1 VTSNGPDLSKMN
13 PALQMKN
20 GMNGNGAMAPPK
32 SFGRDRT
39 LGKTVTIRKGPY
51 KGMLGIVKDATDTT
65 ARVELHSKSKV
76 VNIDKDSLAI
86 KEYALPLLTPSDI
99 GICTNISSSPITGQT
114 MDLRGF
120 GGGARTPSSAARTG
134 FGSATPSRTPT
145 DWSGGRTPMA
155 GADGGRTPA
164 WGAAARTPAWS
175 GSGGSGID
183 SSRTPAWKPQSGSQ
197 TAYGGAGNTTSY
209 GGTTYGAGAGAKTPA
224 WQSGARTPYGQ
235 DHGGSGFDAFAAGS
249 RTPAYGSAAASGSR
263 TPAWGG
269 AAASAPT
276 PGQTY
281 DAPTPGRTH
290 EDFPTPYGGAPTPA
304 ASAPTPRYGDE
315 ATTPA
320 AAKGANRE
328 PLRNNRFDAPTPRY
342 DAPTPAAS
350 APTPAPYGSGYDAPT
365 PAAGTG
371 TGDGPRYT
379 DDSDEE

>member
-1 VTSNGPDLSKMN
+1 MN

-86 KEYALPLLTPSDI
+86 KEYVPELPHLNLRFVLTI
-99 GICTNISSSPITGQT
+99 FSPITGQT
-114 MDLRGF
+114 MDLRSF
-120 GGGARTPSSAARTG
+120 GGAARAPSGAARTG
-134 FGSATPSRTPT
+134 FGSATPSRVPT

-164 WGAAARTPAWS
+164 WGSAARTPAWS
-175 GSGGSGID
+175 GSAGSGVD

-197 TAYGGAGNTTSY
+197 TSYGGAGNMTSY
-209 GGTTYGAGAGAKTPA
+209 GGPTYSAAVGAKTPA
-224 WQSGARTPYGQ
+224 WQSGAPTPYGQ
-235 DHGGSGFDAFAAGS
+235 DHGGGGFDAFAAGS
-249 RTPAYGSAAASGSR
+249 RTPAYGSAAPSGSR

-276 PGQTY
+276 PGPTY
-281 DAPTPGRTH
+281 DAPTPGRSH
-290 EDFPTPYGGAPTPA
+290 DDFPTPYGGAPTPA

-315 ATTPA
+315 ATTPG

-371 TGDGPRYT
+371 DGPRYI
-379 DDSDEE
+379 DSDEE